1 MYIKTNKNVME
12 IISELEK
19 ESLETKLKFFIY
31 VVEQIDNN
39 LVNEKNSANPSLEE
53 NEFKIIDFNTLGV
66 NSEIVLIDYL
76 LSELYKLTKEQT
88 VYNCG
93 IFGINYSSADY
104 LIKLFESLNFVEK
117 LDLISELFI
126 RYDNDTLFLNAIM
139 STGLDISGYEIANN
153 IMRFK

>member
-53 NEFKIIDFNTLGV
+53 DEFKILDFNTLGV

>member
-53 NEFKIIDFNTLGV
+53 DEFKILDFNTLGV

-76 LSELYKLTKEQT
+76 LSELYKLTKEHT

>member
-1 MYIKTNKNVME
+1 MYIKTNKNVIE

-19 ESLETKLKFFIY
+19 ENLETKLKFFIY

-53 NEFKIIDFNTLGV
+53 DEFKILDFNTLGV

-88 VYNCG
+88 VYNG
-93 IFGINYSSADY
+93 GVLGINYSSVDY

>member
-39 LVNEKNSANPSLEE
+39 LVNEKNSANPIMEE
-53 NEFKIIDFNTLGV
+53 DEFKILDFNTLGV
-66 NSEIVLIDYL
+66 NNEIVLIDYL

-88 VYNCG
+88 VYNGG
-93 IFGINYSSADY
+93 IFGINYNSADY

>member
-53 NEFKIIDFNTLGV
+53 NEFKILDFNTLGV

-104 LIKLFESLNFVEK
+104 LIKLFY
-117 LDLISELFI
+117 LFI
-126 RYDNDTLFLNAIM
+126 HIQDWKHIAFRLILPNNNAYLI
-139 STGLDISGYEIANN
+139 N
-153 IMRFK
+153 I

>member
-1 MYIKTNKNVME
+1 MYIKTNKNAME

-19 ESLETKLKFFIY
+19 ENLETKLKFFIY

-53 NEFKIIDFNTLGV
+53 DEFKILDFNTLGV

-88 VYNCG
+88 VYKNKPVKYLLA
-93 IFGINYSSADY
+93 ISS
-104 LIKLFESLNFVEK
+104 
-117 LDLISELFI
+117 IS
-126 RYDNDTLFLNAIM
+126 FL
-139 STGLDISGYEIANN
+139 
-153 IMRFK
+153 

>member
-1 MYIKTNKNVME
+1 MYIKTNKNVIE

-19 ESLETKLKFFIY
+19 ENLETKLKFFIY

-53 NEFKIIDFNTLGV
+53 DEFKILDFNTLGV

-88 VYNCG
+88 VYNG
-93 IFGINYSSADY
+93 GVLGINYSSADY
-104 LIKLFESLNFVEK
+104 LIKLFESLNFVGK